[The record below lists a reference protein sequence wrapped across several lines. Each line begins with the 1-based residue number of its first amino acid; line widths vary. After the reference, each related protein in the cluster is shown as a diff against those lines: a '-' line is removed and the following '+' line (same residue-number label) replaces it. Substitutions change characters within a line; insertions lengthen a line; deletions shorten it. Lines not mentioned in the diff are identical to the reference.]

1 MRSKRESSNGAIL
14 VTGGCGFIGSHLV
27 DRLIEENERVVVVD
41 NLSTGRLA
49 NLNARAE
56 FAQGDIKDDKF
67 LVDVFSRH
75 GIDRVIHQAA
85 KINWGAQTELPL
97 HDVGSNIVGTLN
109 ILECCERFGV
119 RKLVYASSV
128 AVYGRPKALPVSE
141 NDPQLPIYS
150 YGIAKRC
157 AEEYVLFYNK
167 RYGVPY
173 VILRY
178 ANVYG
183 PRQPVYGEV
192 GVVAIYTEQILKGE
206 PLVIYGD
213 GEHVRD
219 YIFIDD
225 VVDVTLRALCLEAYG
240 IVNVGTGV
248 GVTTNQVFHVFCEA
262 TDRKPA
268 PICLPERPE
277 ELGKL
282 FLDVSRAKDIFGWE
296 AQVEFK
302 EGIARTLSYYMVTSK
317 GSVVA

>member
-27 DRLIEENERVVVVD
+27 DRLIEQDERVVVVD

-49 NLNARAE
+49 NLNSRAE

-85 KINWGAQTELPL
+85 KINWGVQTELPL
-97 HDVGSNIVGTLN
+97 EDVGGSVIGTLN
-109 ILECCERFGV
+109 ILECCKRFGV

-128 AVYGRPKALPVSE
+128 AVYGRPKKLPVSE
-141 NDPQLPIYS
+141 NDPLLPIYS

-157 AEEYVLFYNK
+157 SEEYVLFYNE

-213 GEHVRD
+213 GEHIRD
-219 YIFIDD
+219 YVYIDD
-225 VVDVTLRALCLEAYG
+225 VVEFTQRAIDLDRNGCFNIGRG
-240 IVNVGTGV
+240 I
-248 GVTTNQVFHVFCEA
+248 GVTTHQVFETFCRGVGKEINPVH
-262 TDRKPA
+262 K
-268 PICLPERPE
+268 PERE
-277 ELGKL
+277 GELGKL
-282 FLDVSRAKDIFGWE
+282 YLDITEADRALGWRPRVGLE
-296 AQVEFK
+296 
-302 EGIARTLSYYMVTSK
+302 EGIARTLQYYQSK
-317 GSVVA
+317 Q